1 MIRLFIARMR
11 ELVWPAVLAAVL
23 SPLAI
28 VMALINPDS
37 VTVPL
42 TLGLAAVTMA
52 LLSNRA

>member
-1 MIRLFIARMR
+1 MFRLFIARMR

-28 VMALINPDS
+28 IVALINPDS
-37 VTVPL
+37 ATVPL